1 MAEFSRRKVLEF
13 ATSTV
18 GAGALAGCDGRRGTQ
33 WDVSLPWGPQ
43 EFHVLNA
50 RRFAAEVAQATNG
63 SLILNIHPGAVLGIK
78 GPDTLRAV
86 EEGIVD
92 MAEASGFHQVGAEP
106 ILGLESLPYL
116 VESIDELK
124 VLYDVIRPAVEAAYA
139 RHRQRVVYIVPWPNQ
154 YFFLDQRIE
163 TAAQMRGL
171 KMRTYD
177 KLSTDL
183 VLNLGMT
190 PVQMPTTD
198 VVAALAAGSLDAVM
212 TSTTT
217 AYAQKYWDFLKY
229 SFRTNHTWSCIVES
243 VNLDSLN
250 RLSPA
255 EREVLMA
262 TARRLEPEF
271 WEIAR
276 ADDAD
281 KLRELEANGMETIIP
296 SPELLAEMRAQARPV
311 LDAFIAQVPESKALI
326 AEFLARVG
334 RPMAL

>member
-1 MAEFSRRKVLEF
+1 MPRISRRTILKLG
-13 ATSTV
+13 TSAV
-18 GAGALAGCDGRRGTQ
+18 GAAMLAGCDGRRGTQ

-43 EFHVLNA
+43 EYHVLNA
-50 RRFAAEVAQATNG
+50 QRFAAEVEQATNG
-63 SLILNIHPGAVLGIK
+63 SLILNVHPGAVLGIK

-106 ILGLESLPYL
+106 LLGLESLPYL
-116 VESIDELK
+116 VDSIDELE

-139 RHRQRVVYIVPWPNQ
+139 RHGQRVVYIVPWPNQ

-217 AYAQKYWDFLKY
+217 AFAQKYWDFLKY

-243 VNLDSLN
+243 VNLQSLE
-250 RLSPA
+250 RLTPA
-255 EREVLMA
+255 ERDALMGV
-262 TARRLEPEF
+262 ARRLEPEF
-271 WEIAR
+271 WDIAR

-281 KLRELEANGMETIIP
+281 KLKELEANGMETVIP
-296 SPELLAEMRAQARPV
+296 SPDLLAEMRNQARPV
-311 LDAFIAQVPESKALI
+311 VDAFIAQVPESRALI

-334 RPMAL
+334 RPMVS